1 MTNETNPTTQAM
13 QAQAVERE
21 AFEAW
26 AGHRLRYDPKGVM
39 GSSDPLEWVV
49 DWNGDEHYYEQNT
62 SHMWDAW
69 NAALAQ
75 AVPQPTPS
83 RPSEGESVGAQTKQ
97 SKQSKAIELAI
108 SVFEDVM
115 NDIDGWEDSSLS
127 DSVQVAK
134 SGLLSILMTEFDM
147 PEQVVEGVPLW
158 LWKNGEH
165 FLAFKHEFP
174 CFAPGGD
181 PMTLGAPFSQA
192 IFKRSFDR
200 SANGNTFVG
209 AQPAMEWI
217 SVKDR
222 LPQHRGDVL
231 VFYGGEFYGIGGLR
245 VPHEGSML
253 WHGHGGSHNAVSHWM
268 TLPEPPT
275 QEQGQAK

>member
-1 MTNETNPTTQAM
+1 MNETNPTTQAP

-26 AGHRLRYDPKGVM
+26 AGPRLRYDPKGVM
-39 GSSDPLEWVV
+39 GSHDPLEWVV

-62 SHMWDAW
+62 SHMWDTW
-69 NAALAQ
+69 KAAIAQ

-83 RPSEGESVGAQTKQ
+83 QPSEGES
-97 SKQSKAIELAI
+97 
-108 SVFEDVM
+108 
-115 NDIDGWEDSSLS
+115 
-127 DSVQVAK
+127 
-134 SGLLSILMTEFDM
+134 
-147 PEQVVEGVPLW
+147 
-158 LWKNGEH
+158 
-165 FLAFKHEFP
+165 
-174 CFAPGGD
+174 
-181 PMTLGAPFSQA
+181 
-192 IFKRSFDR
+192 
-200 SANGNTFVG
+200 VG